1 MAKKELR
8 WKWGHCKKFLGWSR
22 RNCENHVKEFFI
34 KRKTGYLS
42 CRAQYKMKIW
52 VPSFKNHY

>member
-1 MAKKELR
+1 M
-8 WKWGHCKKFLGWSR
+8 
-22 RNCENHVKEFFI
+22 RNCENHMKEFFI
-34 KRKTGYLS
+34 KRRTGYLS